1 MYIKPMVEN
10 AVLGKPTI
18 FVTGGPMKRDYTHV
32 LDCREA
38 IVLTINAPRWQRA
51 TQRVFNI
58 SAGRTYTAAEVAVIV
73 RHVIPEADIK
83 IGGSHSA

>member
-1 MYIKPMVEN
+1 
-10 AVLGKPTI
+10 
-18 FVTGGPMKRDYTHV
+18 MKRDYTHI

-51 TQRVFNI
+51 TQRVLNI

-73 RHVIPEADIK
+73 RHVIPEADVNQRIAD
-83 IGGSHSA
+83 SA